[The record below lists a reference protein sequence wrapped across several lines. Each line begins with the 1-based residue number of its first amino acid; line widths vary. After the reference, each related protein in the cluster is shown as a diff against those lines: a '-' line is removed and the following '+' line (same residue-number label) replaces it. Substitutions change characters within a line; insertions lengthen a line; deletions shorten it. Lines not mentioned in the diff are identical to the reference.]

1 MRSLGMT
8 IGASMFGMIQKN
20 QFSEQMEDM
29 FKSTG
34 ASNLA
39 SPNDANQ
46 ILSSARASMPPDI
59 LNHITEAL
67 SHSIVHT
74 FTWAIF
80 PAAAA
85 FLLVFFMPNDRVKPR
100 AKKQVNK
107 AG

>member
-1 MRSLGMT
+1 
-8 IGASMFGMIQKN
+8 MFGMIQKN

-67 SHSIVHT
+67 TT
-74 FTWAIF
+74 FDCSYVYLGNF
-80 PAAAA
+80 PRSGRLFAR
-85 FLLVFFMPNDRVKPR
+85 VFH
-100 AKKQVNK
+100 AE
-107 AG
+107 